1 MLDEDIIQ
9 MMVAWMIYFIQFL
22 KFNILSPFLFYEK
35 FKTTLKVLFT
45 KSQHLLLARAFQRDV
60 QYWSKST
67 QTIKSIDMIVT
78 KLIVGSKLLLLLG
91 NGIANDD
98 WVDVY

>member
-22 KFNILSPFLFYEK
+22 KFNILSSFLFYEK
-35 FKTTLKVLFT
+35 FETTLKVLFT
-45 KSQHLLLARAFQRDV
+45 KSQHLLLAREFQRDV

-67 QTIKSIDMIVT
+67 RTIKSIDMIVT

-98 WVDVY
+98 RVDVY

>member
-22 KFNILSPFLFYEK
+22 KFNILSSFLFYEK
-35 FKTTLKVLFT
+35 FETTLKVLFT
-45 KSQHLLLARAFQRDV
+45 KSQHLLLAREFQRDV

-67 QTIKSIDMIVT
+67 RTIKSIDMIVT
-78 KLIVGSKLLLLLG
+78 KLIVGSKILLLLG

-98 WVDVY
+98 RVDVY